1 MKANALGLIESLGN
15 LFAEWKTVREA
26 LNCLCVWFCGV
37 YLSSHWA
44 LARMCFGF
52 CHSPVTPLVYWNQV
66 QELSGIFLVSN
77 LLGLMMD
84 GIVCRN

>member
-52 CHSPVTPLVYWNQV
+52 CHSPAKKSRKYLETNETQR
-66 QELSGIFLVSN
+66 SKT
-77 LLGLMMD
+77 
-84 GIVCRN
+84 